1 MQWVLQIRAQW
12 WRKLGFVEAHNG
24 GGGIK
29 AGELG
34 NAIIESGAQFD
45 WGVIEKVLKIE
56 LIFLRIFNFLYFT
69 KKNLNICI
77 FIF

>member
-1 MQWVLQIRAQW
+1 M
-12 WRKLGFVEAHNG
+12 EAHNG

-34 NAIIESGAQFD
+34 TAIIESGAQFD
-45 WGVIEKVLKIE
+45 WGVIEKVHKIE

-69 KKNLNICI
+69 KNFFEIYVFLYFNI
-77 FIF
+77 FLLL